1 VQGRPIIEYV
11 ENIVEV
17 RVEVPVDR
25 IVEKIVEV
33 SVEVPVDRIVEVP
46 VDRIVEKIVHI
57 EVPVDRIVE
66 KIVHIEVPVDRIVEK
81 VIEKRFE
88 VSTQRPSNSSTDA
101 EQKLIAEIN
110 RLNDENEALVEEL
123 DHQRANSN
131 RVYDLDNKIRL
142 LVNEIEKL
150 LETNQGWWDKNQLLL
165 SENDK
170 NAKTIEHLNH
180 ELHQIKELNLDYIGH
195 HQYLMKQNK
204 QLETQWI
211 EVKGSINGGRNSQEK
226 NEQEMLD
233 LGHEI
238 EKLNA
243 CIMRKDHALLGLQKV
258 ADKYT
263 ALQRE
268 YENILKENRNILMS
282 VPVGAVDS
290 PRYAAIIG
298 QS

>member
-1 VQGRPIIEYV
+1 MQGRPIIEYV
-11 ENIVEV
+11 EKIVEV

-33 SVEVPVDRIVEVP
+33 RIEVPVDRIVQVP
-46 VDRIVEKIVHI
+46 VDRVVEKIVHI
-57 EVPVDRIVE
+57 EVPVDRVVE
-66 KIVHIEVPVDRIVEK
+66 KIVHIEVPVDRFVEK
-81 VIEKRFE
+81 IIEKRVE
-88 VSTQRPSNSSTDA
+88 VSTQRPSNSSTGA
-101 EQKLIAEIN
+101 EQKLIAEVN

-123 DHQRANSN
+123 EHQRANSN

-204 QLETQWI
+204 QLETQWN

-226 NEQEMLD
+226 NEQEMLG
-233 LGHEI
+233 LGLEI

-243 CIMRKDHALLGLQKV
+243 CIMRKDHALLGLHRV

-263 ALQRE
+263 ALLIE
-268 YENILKENRNILMS
+268 YENILKENRNILMTL
-282 VPVGAVDS
+282 PVGAVDS
-290 PRYAAIIG
+290 PMYATMIG
-298 QS
+298 RS

>member
-11 ENIVEV
+11 EKIVEV

-33 SVEVPVDRIVEVP
+33 RIEVPVDRIVQVP

-66 KIVHIEVPVDRIVEK
+66 KIVHIEVPVDRFVEK
-81 VIEKRFE
+81 IIEKRVE
-88 VSTQRPSNSSTDA
+88 VSTQRPSNSSTGA
-101 EQKLIAEIN
+101 EQKLIAEVN

-123 DHQRANSN
+123 EHQRANSN

-204 QLETQWI
+204 QLETQWN

-226 NEQEMLD
+226 NEQEMLG
-233 LGHEI
+233 LGLEI

-243 CIMRKDHALLGLQKV
+243 CIMRKDHALLGLHRV

-263 ALQRE
+263 ALLIE
-268 YENILKENRNILMS
+268 YENILKENRNILMTL
-282 VPVGAVDS
+282 PVGAVDS
-290 PRYAAIIG
+290 PMYTTMIG
-298 QS
+298 RS